1 MIILL
6 FFLLQHAI
14 SQISFSFSSV
24 NNYIIIENFPIGTP
38 NQNLKLLIDTT
49 SMETWVP
56 HAKLQSHFE
65 LTFNPEHSS
74 TINQTKSSVS
84 FTYKNLSLIARPII
98 DVIGKDK
105 NFMTIGL
112 INTIDIKTGVKIEFS
127 GVLGLRPIKKT
138 QASKYSFIESLYAN
152 GLISYTTMKFYYT
165 SREKG
170 KIIFGEEIKKQN
182 YLEMCKSLST
192 DPDFDKA
199 DPMFHC
205 SIVKVDFDKKE
216 PIHYS
221 GSKIRYI
228 IFDTSSRYILVP
240 TKELMVIFLKFVS
253 ISENKCKIDSENEG
267 NPFLSCEDDFDITKL
282 PSISFSL
289 TNITIEVLPR
299 ELFDHVNNEYY
310 CKLNISNEEN
320 LWYLGE
326 PLMKNYKFSFD
337 YDNDMVYIEEDLTHL
352 HEVTATNSKISFWDV
367 FKYILILLLI
377 ALIILVIYYFVL
389 RMKKRKNEMYIR
401 TTSSNLIDMNFQ
413 SNISLGSI
421 KELMPN

>member
-6 FFLLQHAI
+6 FFLINNSL
-14 SQISFSFSSV
+14 SQITFSFTSI
-24 NNYIIIENFPIGTP
+24 NNYIIIDDFPIGTP

-49 SMETWVP
+49 SMETWIP

-84 FTYKNLSLIARPII
+84 FSYKNLGLIARPII
-98 DVIGKDK
+98 DVIGNDK
-105 NFMTIGL
+105 NYMTIGL
-112 INTIDIKTGVKIEFS
+112 VNTIDIKSGVKIDFS

-152 GLISYTTMKFYYT
+152 GIISHTTMIFYYINN
-165 SREKG
+165 EKG
-170 KIIFGEEIKKQN
+170 KIIFGEKINKK
-182 YLEMCKSLST
+182 YLEMCNSLYT
-192 DPDFDKA
+192 DPDYDKA

-221 GSKIRYI
+221 GSKIRYL
-228 IFDTSSRYILVP
+228 IFDTSSRNILVP
-240 TKELMVIFLKFVS
+240 PKELMIIYLKYVDV
-253 ISENKCKIDSENEG
+253 SENKCKIDSEEQG
-267 NPFLSCEDDFDITKL
+267 NPYLTCDDNYDIKKL

-289 TNITIEVLPR
+289 TNITIEVLAKD
-299 ELFDHVNNEYY
+299 LFEHSNKEYL
-310 CKLNISNEEN
+310 CKLNLSNEDN
-320 LWYLGE
+320 LWYIGE

-337 YDNDMVYIEEDLTHL
+337 YDNDVLYINEDLTYL
-352 HEVTATNSKISFWDV
+352 HNEIEINSNISFWDV
-367 FKYILILLLI
+367 FKYILLLLLLG
-377 ALIILVIYYFVL
+377 LIIAVVYYFIL
-389 RMKKRKNEMYIR
+389 RMKKRNNEMYIR
-401 TTSSNLIDMNFQ
+401 TTSSNVIDMNFQ
-413 SNISLGSI
+413 NNISLGSI